1 MDNSPSTT
9 AGAQSLRRA
18 LKLLRLLA
26 EHHEDGIR
34 LPEVMAA
41 SGLERSTAHRLLSCL
56 VEERFAERDATG
68 RSYRLGVEAMQL
80 GFASMRR
87 VPLVDTCR
95 PLMQKLARMSGDT
108 VFLVI
113 RQGDYC
119 LCLHR
124 EEGHFPVKVF
134 TTDIGGRRL
143 LGLGAGGLALMA
155 SLTDSEVERIFERHV
170 DDYAQAGFT
179 RERLR
184 QAVRSTR
191 SAGHADIVDTLTTGV
206 SGVGCTFAASPG
218 TLAAISFGAISPRLP
233 PKRKREMAQLL
244 KTELSA
250 TS

>member
-1 MDNSPSTT
+1 
-9 AGAQSLRRA
+9 
-18 LKLLRLLA
+18 
-26 EHHEDGIR
+26 
-34 LPEVMAA
+34 
-41 SGLERSTAHRLLSCL
+41 
-56 VEERFAERDATG
+56 
-68 RSYRLGVEAMQL
+68 
-80 GFASMRR
+80 
-87 VPLVDTCR
+87 
-95 PLMQKLARMSGDT
+95 
-108 VFLVI
+108 
-113 RQGDYC
+113 
-119 LCLHR
+119 
-124 EEGHFPVKVF
+124 
-134 TTDIGGRRL
+134 
-143 LGLGAGGLALMA
+143 MA

>member
-1 MDNSPSTT
+1 MDNPSPT
-9 AGAQSLRRA
+9 AGAQSLRRS
-18 LKLLRLLA
+18 LQLLRLLA
-26 EHHEDGIR
+26 ERQEDGAK
-34 LPEVMAA
+34 LSEVMEA

-56 VEERFAERDATG
+56 VEERFAERDETTKA
-68 RSYRLGVEAMQL
+68 YRLGIDAMQL

-155 SLTDSEVERIFERHV
+155 SLADSEVERIFERHV

-250 TS
+250 TL